1 MMRWT
6 LVTFL
11 LVSFLFGFAAD
22 ASACWSPKKP
32 ERQLASLTNR
42 TRDNHEKRVLKF
54 DDDLSKAARVQ
65 SKRMARRGLLFHNDY
80 DSMNDLIGG
89 TWALVGENVGNGSV
103 LREIQGAFMHSPD
116 HRRNVLYKTWR
127 KVGVGVIR
135 KDDRFWVT
143 VLFASTGTVEAKV
156 GGSNC

>member
-1 MMRWT
+1 MTRWT

-11 LVSFLFGFAAD
+11 LVSFLFGLAPD
-22 ASACWSPKKP
+22 ASACWSPRTH
-32 ERQLASLTNR
+32 ERRLASMTNR
-42 TRDNHEKRVLKF
+42 TRANHERRHLKF

-65 SKRMARRGLLFHNDY
+65 SSRMARRGQLFHNDY
-80 DSMNDLIGG
+80 ESMNDLIGG

-116 HRRNVLYKTWR
+116 HRKNVLYKTWR
-127 KVGVGVIR
+127 KVGVGVVR

-143 VLFASTGTVEAKV
+143 VLFASTGSVEAKV
-156 GGSNC
+156 GGSTC